1 MLASLDVNLSAL
13 VGHTVQ
19 FELVVQANGAW
30 DNDYALWVAP
40 RIER

>member
-1 MLASLDVNLSAL
+1 L

-19 FELVVQANGAW
+19 FELVVVANGTPDVW
-30 DNDYALWVAP
+30 STLWVSP